1 MHIPI
6 ISVATATPRHQLSQS
21 DSLAMAHKICCID
34 ERQSRLA
41 SALFKKSGVQNRH
54 TVVPYAEA
62 YRWAPERQA
71 AEVAIQNNGP
81 STQERMVL
89 YEQHALPLALQASSE
104 ALSRAAIA
112 PETITHV
119 VTVSCT
125 GFTAPGIDSGL
136 IRKLHLPPTTQR
148 VNVGYMG
155 CHGAI
160 NGLRVAHALANADSQ
175 ARILLCAVELCSL
188 HYCFHW
194 NSERMLGN
202 ALFADGAG
210 AVILGCVP
218 DESSDT
224 PRGQWRLAATGSNL
238 FPNTAEFMSW
248 NIENYGF
255 AMTISSRLPE
265 LIQAHLSEWLT
276 AWLKANNLSVK
287 DVQSWAVHPGG
298 PKILEAVETAM
309 EIKPERMQ
317 VSRDVLC
324 QFGNMSSA
332 TVVFILD
339 SLRTQRASTPCVM
352 LGFGPGLVVEA
363 AIFL

>member
-6 ISVATATPRHQLSQS
+6 ISVATATPHHQLSQS
-21 DSLAMAHKICCID
+21 DSLAMAHQICCVD
-34 ERQSRLA
+34 ERQSRLT
-41 SALFKKSGVQNRH
+41 SALFRKSGVQNLH
-54 TVVPYAEA
+54 TVIPYVEA
-62 YRWAPERQA
+62 YRSAPERQSA
-71 AEVAIQNNGP
+71 VIAIQTNGP
-81 STQERMVL
+81 STHERMAL

-104 ALSRAAIA
+104 AITRAAVLPDA
-112 PETITHV
+112 ITHV

-136 IRKLHLPPTTQR
+136 IRELHLPPTTQR
-148 VNVGYMG
+148 INVGYMG

-160 NGLRVAHALANADSQ
+160 NGLRVAHALGNANSKS
-175 ARILLCAVELCSL
+175 RILLCAVELCSL

-210 AVILGCVP
+210 AVVLGGEP
-218 DESSDT
+218 NGSSDT
-224 PRGQWRLAATGSNL
+224 SCGRWRVAATGSNL
-238 FPNTAEFMSW
+238 FPDTAEFMTW

-265 LIQAHLSEWLT
+265 LIQQHLCEWLT
-276 AWLKANNLSVK
+276 AWLAENNLSVN

-298 PKILEAVETAM
+298 PRVLEAVEAAM
-309 EIKPERMQ
+309 EIKPERLQ

-332 TVVFILD
+332 TVLFILD
-339 SLRTQRASTPCVM
+339 ILLAQRASAPCVM
-352 LGFGPGLVVEA
+352 LGFGPGLVAEA
-363 AIFL
+363 ALLL